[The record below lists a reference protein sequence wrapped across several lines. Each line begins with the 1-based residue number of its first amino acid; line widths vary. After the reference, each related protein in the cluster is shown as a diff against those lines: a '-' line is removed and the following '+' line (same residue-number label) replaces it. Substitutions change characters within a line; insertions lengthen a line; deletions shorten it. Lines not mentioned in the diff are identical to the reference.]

1 MSTVTVRTK
10 EELERAKNNGVEEI
24 IVVGELAQKLK
35 TAKVIGTLSKITI
48 GLVAA
53 ALAAI
58 PMTGGLSM
66 VALAPVAAMAGV
78 DIAVI
83 AAVVFIG
90 MSLLLAILKEYD
102 IRVTVDKDGN
112 VVVILEKK

>member
-1 MSTVTVRTK
+1 MSTATVRTK

-35 TAKVIGTLSKITI
+35 TAKVVGTFSKATVFA
-48 GLVAA
+48 LVA
-53 ALAAI
+53 ALAAV
-58 PMTGGLSM
+58 PATGGLSM
-66 VALAPVAAMAGV
+66 VALVPIAAMTGV
-78 DIAVI
+78 EIAVI
-83 AAVVFIG
+83 TAVVFVG